1 MTGWVVAS
9 NGGAQ
14 ISFAAIGTPL
24 AFKQPDPNRAWLPV
38 PALPGLPEA
47 FIGTTAVQCG
57 GSADHGAVLAVGAT
71 PRKPMLR
78 RTCRAV
84 SETKQQLMI
93 VKWSMHPNELSG
105 L

>member
-1 MTGWVVAS
+1 VTGWVVAS

-71 PRKPMLR
+71 PPQAYAAAHVQSVIGNQIA
-78 RTCRAV
+78 TND
-84 SETKQQLMI
+84 S
-93 VKWSMHPNELSG
+93 
-105 L
+105 